1 MLAGVSLLAA
11 VLAVA
16 ALLFGAWSGRRANQA
31 ARQARLA
38 LARQLAADSLN
49 QLDSNNDLAWLLA
62 IEGGRRGE
70 TVETFSALRRAI
82 AHPGHTLT
90 ILSGHDDKV
99 NQAVW
104 NADES
109 RGLAQRTV
117 GFDDDGVDGADA
129 LRGFVDPVEQSHRRL
144 LVRHGHVATAEAER
158 DQPRQ
163 RVLQPFGRNRERH
176 IGAADPV
183 RVQPEIMDHRRSR
196 MDDRHSDDAG

>member
-90 ILSGHDDKV
+90 ILSGHEDKV

-109 RGLAQRTV
+109 RVLTASNDGTARVWDTATGTQLMVLTGHQDWVNTAIWNADGSRVTGRSERKSV
-117 GFDDDGVDGADA
+117 SAIRRFDM
-129 LRGFVDPVEQSHRRL
+129 P
-144 LVRHGHVATAEAER
+144 VATLKAGMNSCHS
-158 DQPRQ
+158 
-163 RVLQPFGRNRERH
+163 RVTL
-176 IGAADPV
+176 IGFSRRYGARMKAA
-183 RVQPEIMDHRRSR
+183 S
-196 MDDRHSDDAG
+196 